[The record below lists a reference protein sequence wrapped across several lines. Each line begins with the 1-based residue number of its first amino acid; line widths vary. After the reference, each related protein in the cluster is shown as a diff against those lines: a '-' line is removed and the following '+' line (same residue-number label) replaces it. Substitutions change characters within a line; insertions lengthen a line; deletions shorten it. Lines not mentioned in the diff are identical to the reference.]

1 MSWAEGD
8 RINAAV
14 LTVVATDLRAAGCP
28 VFLVEPCC
36 SELEAAASKA
46 YDQRDA
52 EQLTAALS
60 ALAQHLVAHATA
72 VPRWL
77 AFPHMNRKPHSSKP
91 TNRVAP

>member
-14 LTVVATDLRAAGCP
+14 LGVIATDLREAGCP

-36 SELEAAASKA
+36 SELEGAASKA

-52 EQLTAALS
+52 EQLTTALS

-77 AFPHMNRKPHSSKP
+77 AFPQMNRKKP
-91 TNRVAP
+91 SNRVAT